1 MTKRI
6 GILGGTFDPPHNGH
20 LLMAELVR
28 ESMQLDGIWLLPANV
43 PPHKQGTSTPSVLRA
58 EMANLA
64 ADTNEYFNVQ
74 DIELKRTGVSYTF
87 DTVKIL
93 KDLYPKNEFYFIIG
107 ADMIAYLPKWHKI
120 EELSKLIQFVGV
132 NRTGY
137 PVKSKYPV
145 HLVDIPAIDL
155 SSTAIRA
162 RIREQ
167 RTVKYMLPDTIIHF
181 IKEHQL
187 YED

>member
-1 MTKRI
+1 MNRI
-6 GILGGTFDPPHNGH
+6 GILGGTFNPPHNGH

-28 ESMQLDGIWLLPANV
+28 ESMKLDEIWLLPASV
-43 PPHKQGTSTPSVLRA
+43 PPHKQETSTSAVLRA
-58 EMANLA
+58 EMAQLA
-64 ADTNEYFNVQ
+64 AGTNEYFSVQ
-74 DIELKRTGVSYTF
+74 NIELKRTGVSYTF
-87 DTVKIL
+87 DTIKIL
-93 KDLYPKNEFYFIIG
+93 KERYPENDFYFIIG
-107 ADMIAYLPKWHKI
+107 ADMIAYLPKWHRI
-120 EELSKLIQFVGV
+120 EELSRLIQFVGV

-137 PVKSKYPV
+137 KVESKYPV

-162 RIREQ
+162 RIRKRQ
-167 RTVKYMLPDTIIHF
+167 TVKYMLPDTLIHF